1 MPKVRR
7 KYSRWCETLAA
18 KKVSCLF
25 RRCCHR
31 VNHASPDASCDLAR
45 PANCRLV
52 LVSGGV
58 SVNFCSVSSV
68 FPPLGLWRR
77 SPTAAASRCKSPL
90 ARFFTGPKEKK
101 KKTTLALFTQ
111 KEKISPCRDVSMP
124 YLCFQQFVAWWFR
137 CSKPLSQPQELF
149 TWQNRK
155 KLLDTKGR
163 NGLT

>member
-7 KYSRWCETLAA
+7 KYSRWCETSAA

-31 VNHASPDASCDLAR
+31 VNNASPDASCDLAR

-58 SVNFCSVSSV
+58 SVNFCSVLFV

-90 ARFFTGPKEKK
+90 AQFFTGPK
-101 KKTTLALFTQ
+101 KKTKNNPRAVHSEGENLTVPWCLDALFVF
-111 KEKISPCRDVSMP
+111 SAVCGLVVSV
-124 YLCFQQFVAWWFR
+124 QQAALPAPR
-137 CSKPLSQPQELF
+137 IIYM
-149 TWQNRK
+149 
-155 KLLDTKGR
+155 TK
-163 NGLT
+163 